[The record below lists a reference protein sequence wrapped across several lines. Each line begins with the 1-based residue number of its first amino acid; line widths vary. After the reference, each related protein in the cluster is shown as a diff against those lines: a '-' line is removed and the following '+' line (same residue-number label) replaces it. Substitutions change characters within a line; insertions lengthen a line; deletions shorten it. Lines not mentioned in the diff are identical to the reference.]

1 MLRALA
7 STKAIPETRRL
18 LLVAAGLAFAA
29 AIFGS
34 LPAGASGPTS
44 RAEDTALVA
53 FTSPLAG
60 PSGDDTIFLTVPGR
74 QWTPDRIAAEAP
86 LPAPTPTVLTA
97 PPPQVPVTPIL
108 PPPPPP
114 PPPAPAP
121 APAAPPPPVPVPSGL
136 PYPHGLLG
144 YDISWPQCSTGLPPA
159 SSVAV
164 VGVTG
169 GKAFTTNSC
178 FGREAAWAG
187 PGGSFYVNL
196 NSPDAHDDPGRFAG
210 GPAGN
215 CAGGDYRCDSY
226 NYGYHTV
233 QEAMAFARSEGHG
246 SHTWWLDV
254 ETGNTWSPDGTA
266 NDDVIAGAIQ
276 AVHEAGD
283 LAGVYSTSRQW
294 VDIAGS
300 GYRPGVPAWYPTGEA
315 TSSPNAWCA
324 ASSFAG
330 GPVYM
335 VQLAAGGFD
344 GDYTC

>member
-1 MLRALA
+1 MA
-7 STKAIPETRRL
+7 STTPIPEARRL
-18 LLVAAGLAFAA
+18 LLVAAGLAVGA

-34 LPAGASGPTS
+34 LPAAGAGGDGSTGPSQGAQVGLTS
-44 RAEDTALVA
+44 

-74 QWTPDRIAAEAP
+74 QWTPARIAAEAP
-86 LPAPTPTVLTA
+86 LPAPVPTVLTA

-114 PPPAPAP
+114 PAAP
-121 APAAPPPPVPVPSGL
+121 APAAPAAPPPAPVPSGL

-144 YDISWPQCSTGLPPA
+144 YDISWPQCSLGLPPA

-169 GKAFTTNSC
+169 GKAFTTNPC

-196 NSPDAHDDPGRFAG
+196 NSPDAHDDPGRFAS

-226 NYGYHTV
+226 NYGFHTA
-233 QEAMAFARSEGHG
+233 QQAMAFARSQGHD

-266 NDDVIAGAIQ
+266 NDNVIAGAIQ
-276 AVHEAGD
+276 AVHEAGH
-283 LAGVYSTSRQW
+283 LAAVYSTSRQW
-294 VDIAGS
+294 GDIAGS
-300 GYRPGVPAWYPTGEA
+300 GYRPGVPVWYPTGEA

-324 ASSFAG
+324 ASSFTG

-335 VQLAAGGFD
+335 VQLSAGGFD